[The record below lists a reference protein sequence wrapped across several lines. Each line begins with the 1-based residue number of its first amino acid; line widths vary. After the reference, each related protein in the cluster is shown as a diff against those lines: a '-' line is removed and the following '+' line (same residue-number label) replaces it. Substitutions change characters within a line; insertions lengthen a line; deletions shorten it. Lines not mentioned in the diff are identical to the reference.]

1 MIPTLGYLEGLAAEY
16 GYPGVFAISLAG
28 SAIPFVPLPYLAVVV
43 LLSSTNDPLLL
54 GFVAGVGGAL
64 GELTSYALGRMGYLA
79 SGKQSRR
86 DLEAIQGIVSKYGT
100 LGVFLFAVTPLPD
113 DIYVIPMGVV
123 KLPFWRFL
131 AADLAGKIVLS
142 VSVAYLGS
150 AYLSALDSFIGVES
164 IPAIV
169 LAVIVTAVLSVA
181 AARCDW
187 ILAVEVAREK
197 GARGVLLNL
206 RAILRLGSGGKEGND
221 APTREP

>member
-54 GFVAGVGGAL
+54 GLVAGVGGAI
-64 GELTSYALGRMGYLA
+64 GKLTSYALGRMGYLA
-79 SGKQSRR
+79 TGKQSRR
-86 DLEAIQGIVSKYGT
+86 DLDAVQGIVSKYGA

-113 DIYVIPMGVV
+113 DIYVVPMGVV

-142 VSVAYLGS
+142 VSVAYAGS
-150 AYLSALDSFIGVES
+150 AYFSALGSFIGAES
-164 IPAIV
+164 APTIV
-169 LAVIVTAVLSVA
+169 VTVVATALVSVA

-187 ILAVEVAREK
+187 ILAAETARAK
-197 GARGVLLNL
+197 GVRGVLLNL
-206 RAILRLGSGGKEGND
+206 KEILRLGGRDGGGKD
-221 APTREP
+221 SAARDR